1 VLPEPE
7 VAPAVEVLLGEE
19 EAEDMVAL
27 VVAGWSRGTE
37 LERGVAWDAEE
48 RRCGDWEEDSL
59 LVR

>member
-19 EAEDMVAL
+19 EAEDIVEL
-27 VVAGWSRGTE
+27 VVVWRSRGTE
-37 LERGVAWDAEE
+37 LERRVALDAEDC
-48 RRCGDWEEDSL
+48 RCGDCEEDSL